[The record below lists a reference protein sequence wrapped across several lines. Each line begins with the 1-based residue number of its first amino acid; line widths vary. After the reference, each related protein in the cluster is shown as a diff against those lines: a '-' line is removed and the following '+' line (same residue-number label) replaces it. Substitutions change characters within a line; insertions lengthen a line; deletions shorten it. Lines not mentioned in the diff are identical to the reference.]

1 MDPRDFPYEQFS
13 KFKAEKEQ
21 NLLAFHQ
28 ASQPGEVPVVVR
40 VPNNASGKV
49 CRYREQSLAVQL
61 DAMALSMQVKSDFLY
76 TSYLEPW
83 HGVGVYANIF
93 GSPVNWSDYDAPQ
106 THYLYHALEEVEN
119 LKRPDIM
126 AAELPQMVMETM
138 RYFRKMTGD
147 RLDICLTDTQSP
159 NDSASLILDT
169 TAFFTASLAETERLE
184 PFMHLLT
191 DVMIEFSEMQFEAL
205 GPTASHPGH
214 GFLSA
219 PGLRG
224 IAVSDDNMAVISKPS
239 YRNTA
244 LPYNNR
250 LGEHFG
256 CVSIHTCGNFKQNY
270 EIVKQVKNLQLVDC
284 AVSGADPDPNNA
296 GKLAAAF
303 AGSGIA
309 LKVRIGGPEH
319 WHVLDELVRPDLK
332 LMLQISHE
340 GDVAQTN
347 ATYEALKAR
356 VRSLLH

>member
-1 MDPRDFPYEQFS
+1 MDPKDFPYASFL

-28 ASQPGEVPVVVR
+28 SSQPNDVPVVVR
-40 VPNNASGKV
+40 LPNNASGKV
-49 CRYREQSLAVQL
+49 CQFREKSLEVQL
-61 DAMALSMQVKSDFLY
+61 DAMALSMQVESDFLY

-106 THYLYHALEEVEN
+106 THYVYHSLEEVEN
-119 LKRPDIM
+119 LACPCIM
-126 AAELPQMVMETM
+126 DAELPQMVMETI

-169 TAFFTASLAETERLE
+169 TSFFTASLAEPERLA
-184 PFMHLLT
+184 PFMHMLT
-191 DVMIEFSEMQFEAL
+191 DIMIEFSEMQFEAI
-205 GPTASHPGH
+205 GPNATHPGH

-224 IAVSDDNMAVISKPS
+224 IAMSDDNMAVISKAS

-244 LPYNNR
+244 LPYNSR
-250 LGEHFG
+250 MGEQFG
-256 CVSIHTCGNFKQNY
+256 CISIHTCGNFKQNY
-270 EIVKQVKNLQLVDC
+270 QIVQQVKNLQLVDC
-284 AVSGADPDPNNA
+284 AVSGADPDPNAA
-296 GKLAAAF
+296 GRLADAF
-303 AGSGIA
+303 AGTGIA

-319 WHVLDELVRPDLK
+319 WHVLNDLVRPDLK
-332 LMLQISHE
+332 LMLQISHT
-340 GDVAQTN
+340 GDVAESN
-347 ATYEALKAR
+347 AAYHALKER
-356 VRSLLH
+356 CHKLLH